1 MQSHSLHRHDAV
13 QGFGCSP
20 TSVLQRKWCL
30 YRQTHCLQMQ
40 TLYIRLPCLQQ
51 LWSLSMRF
59 PNLKNILRLRP
70 SVFKFNLKWTVIFL
84 LRKFSCL
91 HPQQA
96 GQAGTN
102 SQFLNQILQIRIQK
116 RLLGFSQTRHSA
128 QNCADRASYPLKA
141 LWPTRGPVPS
151 SPLSFCQSF
160 HRLFLQLAES
170 GVFSNLLLTQLD
182 FCGSLFQQFN
192 ITYLLRVPARLL
204 KEPEQVF
211 DFLIAT

>member
-1 MQSHSLHRHDAV
+1 MADNVLEPYTFSFGDAKSTSIE
-13 QGFGCSP
+13 CSSRVWVFP
-20 TSVLQRKWCL
+20 TSILQRKWCL

-160 HRLFLQLAES
+160 HRLFLQPADS
-170 GVFSNLLLTQLD
+170 GVFSNLFVDT
-182 FCGSLFQQFN
+182 
-192 ITYLLRVPARLL
+192 AR
-204 KEPEQVF
+204 
-211 DFLIAT
+211 FLW

>member
-1 MQSHSLHRHDAV
+1 MRIARAYSLHRHGAV
-13 QGFGCSP
+13 QGFGCS
-20 TSVLQRKWCL
+20 
-30 YRQTHCLQMQ
+30 
-40 TLYIRLPCLQQ
+40 QQ
-51 LWSLSMRF
+51 AFCNANGVCIDRHIACRCRRCIYVCPACNNYEASQCAF
-59 PNLKNILRLRP
+59 PNLKNILRLRL

-141 LWPTRGPVPS
+141 L
-151 SPLSFCQSF
+151 
-160 HRLFLQLAES
+160 
-170 GVFSNLLLTQLD
+170 
-182 FCGSLFQQFN
+182 
-192 ITYLLRVPARLL
+192 
-204 KEPEQVF
+204 
-211 DFLIAT
+211 

>member
-1 MQSHSLHRHDAV
+1 MNELLSKPAPKWCRSERVWD
-13 QGFGCSP
+13 FP
-20 TSVLQRKWCL
+20 TSIFATQNK
-30 YRQTHCLQMQ
+30 QM
-40 TLYIRLPCLQQ
+40 YIRLHCLRM
-51 LWSLSMRF
+51 LWNLSTCS
-59 PNLKNILRLRP
+59 PNLKIILQIRP
-70 SVFKFNLKWTVIFL
+70 SVFKFNLKRTVIFL

-160 HRLFLQLAES
+160 HRLFLQPAES
-170 GVFSNLLLTQLD
+170 GVFSNLFVDT
-182 FCGSLFQQFN
+182 
-192 ITYLLRVPARLL
+192 AR
-204 KEPEQVF
+204 
-211 DFLIAT
+211 FLW